1 MIAFILHRILLM
13 IPTVILISFVSFAII
28 VLPPGDFLTSYVAQL
43 ASTGTNVDQATIE
56 SLRNLY
62 GIGEPF
68 YVQYWKWISRI
79 IFYGDFGISFEW
91 NQPVSDFLWGRVG
104 LTFFIS
110 GIALMATW
118 IIAFPIG
125 ILSAVRQY
133 SVMDYASTFVAFMGL
148 AVPDYL
154 LALILMIGAFV
165 FFGADVAGLFSL
177 QFADAPWS
185 WGKVWDMLGHLWV
198 PILVLSTERTA
209 VLVRVMRANL
219 LDELQKPYV
228 TAARA
233 KGISETQVLVR
244 YPVRAALNPFV
255 STVGWELPNLISGV
269 TIVSVVLSL
278 PTTGPILLRSL
289 LSQDMYLAA
298 AFILILSVL
307 TLVGTLLSDVLL
319 AMLDPRIRLQGAR

>member
-1 MIAFILHRILLM
+1 MLTFIARRILLM
-13 IPTVILISFVSFAII
+13 IPTLIFISFVSFAII
-28 VLPPGDFLTSYVAQL
+28 VLPPGDFLTTYVAQL
-43 ASTGTNVDQATIE
+43 AATGTKVSEETIE
-56 SLRNLY
+56 ALRQAY
-62 GIGEPF
+62 GIGDPF

-79 IFYGDFGISFEW
+79 IFQGDFGLSFEW
-91 NQPVSDFLWGRVG
+91 NQPISDLLWGRIGMTLIV
-104 LTFFIS
+104 S
-110 GIALMATW
+110 GAALMFTW
-118 IIAFPIG
+118 IVAFPIG

-133 SVMDYASTFVAFMGL
+133 SVTDYISTFLAFIGL

-154 LALILMIGAFV
+154 LALVLMIFAFTV
-165 FFGADVAGLFSL
+165 FGADVSGLLSL

-185 WGKVWDMLGHLWV
+185 WGKLWDLLGHLWV
-198 PILVLSTERTA
+198 PVLVLGTARTA

-219 LDELQKPYV
+219 LDELQRPYV

-233 KGISETQVLVR
+233 KGLSEGKVLLR

-278 PTTGPILLRSL
+278 PTTGPLLLKSL

-307 TLVGTLLSDVLL
+307 TLIGTLVSDVLL
-319 AMLDPRIRLQGAR
+319 AILDPRIRFQGR

>member
-1 MIAFILHRILLM
+1 MTSYIIKRILMM
-13 IPTVILISFVSFAII
+13 IPTVILISFVSFGII
-28 VLPPGDFLTSYVAQL
+28 LLPPGDFLTSYVAQL
-43 ASTGTNVDQATIE
+43 ASTGSTVDQGTIAA
-56 SLRNLY
+56 LRELY
-62 GIGEPF
+62 GVGEPF

-79 IFYGDFGISFEW
+79 IFHGDFGLSFEW
-91 NQPVSDFLWGRVG
+91 NQPVSNFLWGRVG

-110 GIALMATW
+110 GLALMVTW
-118 IIAFPIG
+118 LIAFPIG

-133 SVMDYASTFVAFMGL
+133 SALDYGATLFAFMGL

-154 LALILMIGAFV
+154 LALVLMIGAFV

-177 QFADAPWS
+177 QYADAPWS
-185 WGKVWDMLGHLWV
+185 WGKVWDMLGHVWV

-233 KGISETQVLVR
+233 KGISEAQVLIK

-278 PTTGPILLRSL
+278 PTTGPILLQSL

-298 AFILILSVL
+298 AFVLVLSVL
-307 TLVGTLLSDVLL
+307 TLVGTLISDILL
-319 AMLDPRIRLQGAR
+319 AMLDPRIRLQGKH